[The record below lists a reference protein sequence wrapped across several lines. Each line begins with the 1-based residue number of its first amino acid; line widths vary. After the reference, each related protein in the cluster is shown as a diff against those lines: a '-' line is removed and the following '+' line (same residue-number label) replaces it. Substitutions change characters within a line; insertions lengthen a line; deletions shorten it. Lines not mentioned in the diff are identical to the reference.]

1 VTSRSP
7 SQRAAQKTLDQ
18 ELAIAERRGA
28 ERVRA
33 QVRDMLDE
41 RRRIVRM
48 GEHQIEV
55 VEVSAI
61 TDMLDA
67 LLADDS
73 E

>member
-1 VTSRSP
+1 MNTRTP
-7 SQRAAQKTLDQ
+7 SQQAAQKAQDQ
-18 ELAIAERRGA
+18 ELASAEQRGA

-33 QVRDMLDE
+33 QVRDVLAD

-61 TDMLDA
+61 TDLLDA
-67 LLADDS
+67 
-73 E
+73 ETE